1 MAGSEHRVLRVSNHS
16 RGAMCAHTCAS
27 GLSRISPRGGLQ
39 GLGTKPV
46 RLDGE
51 GGLSQELGDLGDNGL
66 VVVQVDGP
74 ERHELVSRI

>member
-1 MAGSEHRVLRVSNHS
+1 
-16 RGAMCAHTCAS
+16 
-27 GLSRISPRGGLQ
+27 
-39 GLGTKPV
+39 LGTKPV

-74 ERHELVSRI
+74 ERHELASRIQGLGLRV

>member
-1 MAGSEHRVLRVSNHS
+1 M
-16 RGAMCAHTCAS
+16 
-27 GLSRISPRGGLQ
+27 
-39 GLGTKPV
+39 GTKPV

-74 ERHELVSRI
+74 ERHELAGRI